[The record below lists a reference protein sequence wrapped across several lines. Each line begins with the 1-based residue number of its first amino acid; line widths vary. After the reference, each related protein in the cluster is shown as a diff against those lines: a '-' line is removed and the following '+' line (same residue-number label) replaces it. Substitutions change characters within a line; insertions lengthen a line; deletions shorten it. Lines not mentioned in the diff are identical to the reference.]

1 MDQQLCPLFWR
12 DVCKTYF
19 ILINPLYWFS
29 KVDLACIIN
38 RGLFCYPSIGWA
50 HQLFLW
56 CTCHTEI
63 ISLTRLAYWS
73 IPRSPGLLWLC
84 LTQCLGVAPFF
95 LCMEYPNWNHHS
107 CFNFLQWA
115 FSLECALH
123 PIPTDLPLQVL
134 RNNPCQSF
142 PIPRVKTY
150 PSSSI
155 VASVYRSLAHHSS
168 PPAQLFPMRAKRVW
182 PPFRNTHPWRGVL
195 GVWFLNIL

>member
-56 CTCHTEI
+56 CTRHTGI
-63 ISLTRLAYWS
+63 ISLKRLAYWS

-95 LCMEYPNWNHHS
+95 LCMESPNWNHCS

-115 FSLECALH
+115 FPLECALH
-123 PIPTDLPLQVL
+123 PSSTHIPL
-134 RNNPCQSF
+134 RTLKNNPVQTLYL
-142 PIPRVKTY
+142 PRIKTY
-150 PSSSI
+150 LSYSI
-155 VASVYRSLAHHSS
+155 ADSLCRGLAQHSS
-168 PPAQLFPMRAKRVW
+168 PSAQLFPMCAK
-182 PPFRNTHPWRGVL
+182 
-195 GVWFLNIL
+195 FL